1 MATEPNYQII
11 PFNITGPVKLTE
23 VNFLPS
29 FPSSSKMGITF
40 SPVMTSQFLVC
51 DGIIAVHLSVTTT
64 EPHALMNRAGN
75 SNFVL
80 IFSYEYKHCITEGF
94 KNIKKK
100 FISITAY
107 KITTSMEKK
116 KLYPNKCHYT
126 VFEKSLP
133 ATLTMT

>member
-1 MATEPNYQII
+1 
-11 PFNITGPVKLTE
+11 
-23 VNFLPS
+23 
-29 FPSSSKMGITF
+29 
-40 SPVMTSQFLVC
+40 MTSQFLVC